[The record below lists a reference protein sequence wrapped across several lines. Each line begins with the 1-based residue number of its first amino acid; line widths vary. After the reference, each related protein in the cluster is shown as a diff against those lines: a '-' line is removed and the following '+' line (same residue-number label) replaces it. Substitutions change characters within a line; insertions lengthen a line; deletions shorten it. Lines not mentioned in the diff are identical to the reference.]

1 MARVLD
7 LIWVGWQQIFFGK
20 SEIRL
25 DSPVKKPPDG
35 QITTTTRHTHSG
47 MPAIRKACVN
57 LSISS
62 GRRYKSLI
70 PEMRRV
76 GSSCITCAQISRAS
90 STRPDIAWHATM
102 MRCAPKN
109 LGCCRTAVV
118 AHDEASSLRPARKQA
133 KASPV
138 WVLKIH
144 GSSGLNRSAILNC
157 SIAVSTFPSQS

>member
-1 MARVLD
+1 
-7 LIWVGWQQIFFGK
+7 VGTEISFGK

-25 DSPVKKPPDG
+25 DTPVNKPPDG
-35 QITTTTRHTHSG
+35 QITTTTRHTHSS

-62 GRRYKSLI
+62 GRRYKSSI
-70 PEMRRV
+70 PEMPRV
-76 GSSCITCAQISRAS
+76 GSSCIACAQTSGAS
-90 STRPDIAWHATM
+90 STRPDIAWHAIM
-102 MRCAPKN
+102 IRCAPKK

-118 AHDEASSLRPARKQA
+118 AHDAASSLRPAKKQA
-133 KASPV
+133 KTSSV

-144 GSSGLNRSAILNC
+144 GSSALKRSAILNC